1 MRDFPSLKLLDRFE
15 KVFTSFGVDY
25 PIMRKILQVKLI
37 MDRRRVPTVFSQ
49 NNRKSEKQQ
58 KDKNHYLL
66 SLWIYVLFGLFLIP
80 FTIMGDNYLYQ
91 MSLVFGMLIFFVMT
105 SMISDFSSVLLDIRD
120 SNILYP
126 KPIDRKTI
134 SAAKLIHIIIY
145 LSLLTVALVGPSL
158 IAGLIKNG
166 ILFFL
171 VGLMNVI
178 LIDMLKS

>member
-1 MRDFPSLKLLDRFE
+1 MPDFPSLKLLDRFA

-80 FTIMGDNYLYQ
+80 FYDYGRQLPLPNESRVWDAHLFRHD
-91 MSLVFGMLIFFVMT
+91 LD
-105 SMISDFSSVLLDIRD
+105 DFRLFIGPPR
-120 SNILYP
+120 YP
-126 KPIDRKTI
+126 
-134 SAAKLIHIIIY
+134 
-145 LSLLTVALVGPSL
+145 
-158 IAGLIKNG
+158 
-166 ILFFL
+166 
-171 VGLMNVI
+171 
-178 LIDMLKS
+178 